1 MEENVYLTFEPESDA
16 PDGWEANA
24 VFVRDGRGNV
34 IELEIPDDTE
44 VSENVG
50 ND

>member
-1 MEENVYLTFEPESDA
+1 MENNVYQTFEPESDA
-16 PDGWEANA
+16 PEGWEANA

-34 IELEIPDDTE
+34 VQIEAADDTE